1 MKILVTGSSGFV
13 GSNLIK
19 RLNGEVILYD
29 RNNNSSE
36 TLDNIEL
43 LKLKLKNVD
52 IVYHLAGISNP
63 KSTDLYKVNV
73 DGTKNLLDAV
83 KELKQNTKIIYAS
96 TFGVYRIPKKGD
108 LIDENY
114 TIGPRNN
121 YGKSKLEAE
130 KLILRNNQNIVFRL
144 SNIYGPGMLSG
155 KHSVVANFI
164 DSIIKDVDLK
174 VFEKDS
180 TRDFLNIDDATDA
193 FIKASTYNGGGI
205 FNICSG
211 VETSIIEL
219 IRVIENKLDKK
230 AKLDFSTQVSGSGYW
245 RGKYNKALSILKWK
259 PNIDLKRGISD
270 IIDEI
275 T

>member
-1 MKILVTGSSGFV
+1 MRILVTGSSGFL
-13 GSNLIK
+13 GSALIK
-19 RLNGEVILYD
+19 KLNGEVILYD

-36 TLDNIEL
+36 TLDNKEL
-43 LKLKLKNVD
+43 LKLKLKGVGV
-52 IVYHLAGISNP
+52 VYHLAGISNP
-63 KSTDLYKVNV
+63 KSTDLYKINV

-83 KELKQNTKIIYAS
+83 KELKQNTKIIFSS
-96 TFGVYRIPKKGD
+96 TFGVYRIPSEGD
-108 LIDENY
+108 IVDESY
-114 TIGPRNN
+114 AVEPRND

-130 KLILRNNQNIVFRL
+130 KLLLENSQNVIFRL
-144 SNIYGPGMLSG
+144 SNIYGQGMLPS

-180 TRDFLNIDDATDA
+180 TRDFLHVDDATDA

-219 IRVIENKLDKK
+219 IKVIENKLDKK

-259 PNIDLKRGISD
+259 PNIDIKKGISD

>member
-1 MKILVTGSSGFV
+1 MRILVTGSSGFL
-13 GSNLIK
+13 GSTLIK
-19 RLNGEVILYD
+19 RLSGEVVLYD

-36 TLDNIEL
+36 TLDNKEL
-43 LKLKLKNVD
+43 LKLKLKGIDV
-52 IVYHLAGISNP
+52 VYHLAGISNP
-63 KSTDLYKVNV
+63 KSGDLYKVNV

-83 KELKQNTKIIYAS
+83 KELKQNTKIIFSS
-96 TFGVYRIPKKGD
+96 TFGVYKTPGKGD

-114 TIGPRNN
+114 SIGPRND

-130 KLILRNNQNIVFRL
+130 KLILMNNQNIVFRL
-144 SNIYGPGMLSG
+144 SNIYGGGMLSG
-155 KHSVVANFI
+155 KHSVIANFI

-180 TRDFLNIDDATDA
+180 TRDFLHVDDATDA

-219 IRVIENKLDKK
+219 IKVIENKLDKK

-259 PNIDLKRGISD
+259 PNIDLKEGISV